1 MDFIS
6 PLNPRDGDTPGI
18 YHNGNPSAG
27 EEGSIPP
34 GEVFENPQK
43 EIMNVI
49 TSAGLDPDD
58 EYLGQLYDAIIAIV
72 NAAAPTLS
80 ADSLYVPATFAG
92 GVTTNGQVVYY
103 DQGNSRYDLALGG
116 THTPSGIADIVNNR
130 VYISG
135 KTELLTGLTVGTYY
149 LSDVTPGAIT
159 TAAPASNPMEIG
171 TAVSASILNVDIE
184 AAFSRLAS
192 TALQGLV
199 FLATDAVGLAG
210 SNDTAA
216 ITSSVLKYVLDAR
229 TASTSATGLVKFVSN
244 DLILSS
250 ISSTLGVSVSALKNL
265 TATTSRAGVTR
276 FATGGETLTGTAT
289 TIAITPDSFNAARA
303 TDTAWGV
310 TQYASSSET
319 QSGSSTA
326 RAVTPAGLKSLTA
339 TTSRNGLAQL
349 ATTTEAAGSSA
360 AVVVTP
366 AGLNARTATTSR
378 KGIVELCT
386 DSEAAAGSDTTRY
399 INAKQLKTAVNAA
412 IAAHEADTSI
422 GNSHVYV
429 DGPDPD
435 VT

>member
-6 PLNPRDGDTPGI
+6 PVNPRDGDTPGI
-18 YHNGNPSAG
+18 YHDGDPSAG

-34 GEVFENPQK
+34 AEVFENPQK

-49 TSAGLDPDD
+49 ISAGLEPDA

-80 ADSLYVPATFAG
+80 ADALHVPATFAG
-92 GVTTNGQVVYY
+92 GVTTDGQVVYY
-103 DQGNSRYDLALGG
+103 DQSYSHYDLALGG
-116 THTPSGIADIVNNR
+116 IHTPSGIADVGNQR

-135 KTELLTGLTVGTYY
+135 KSELLTGLTVGTYY

-159 TAAPASNPMEIG
+159 TTAPVSNPMEIG
-171 TAVSASILNVDIE
+171 TAVSANVLNVDIE
-184 AAFSRLAS
+184 AAFSRLAT
-192 TALQGLV
+192 TALHGLV
-199 FLATDAVGLAG
+199 ALATDAVGLAG
-210 SNDTAA
+210 SDNTMA
-216 ITSSVLKYVLDAR
+216 ITAKVLKYVLDAR

-244 DLILSS
+244 DSILSS
-250 ISSTLGVSVSALKNL
+250 TSSTLGVSVSALKNL
-265 TATTSRAGVTR
+265 TATTSRAGITR
-276 FATGGETLTGTAT
+276 FATGGETLTGSAT
-289 TIAITPDSFNAARA
+289 NIAVTPDGFNAARA
-303 TDTAWGV
+303 TDAVWGV
-310 TQYASSSET
+310 TQYATSSET

-349 ATTTEAAGSSA
+349 ATTTEAAGSSS

-399 INAKQLKTAVNAA
+399 INAKQMKTVINAA

-422 GNSHVYV
+422 TNTHNFI
-429 DGPDPD
+429 DQGP
-435 VT
+435 